1 MSDHMEFQ
9 ENFSAKAK
17 WMPDFQYD
25 SRPNLLQKL
34 GENVIVPIG

>member
-1 MSDHMEFQ
+1 MSDYMEFQ
-9 ENFSAKAK
+9 EKCSANVK